1 MGDFRMTFADA
12 IKAVYGKYAV
22 FSGRASRP
30 EYWWWF
36 LYMLI
41 GGGIVAAIEMSLGL
55 GFGTVTSGDGAM
67 SASYQGGP
75 LTGIWGLAHLLP
87 GLGVAIRRLHDTD
100 RSGWWLLIGFVPVI
114 GVLVLIYFYVSRGT
128 AGENRFGPHPA

>member
-1 MGDFRMTFADA
+1 MTFADS
-12 IKAVYGKYAV
+12 IRTVYGKYAT
-22 FSGRASRP
+22 FSGRAGRP

-55 GFGTVTSGDGAM
+55 GYGAITSGDGAM

-75 LTGIWGLAHLLP
+75 LAGIWALAHLLP
-87 GLGVAIRRLHDTD
+87 GLAVAVRRLHDTD
-100 RSGWWLLIGFVPVI
+100 RSGWWLLIGLVPLI
-114 GVLVLIYFYVSRGT
+114 GVLVLIYFYVLRDD